1 MIISDWV
8 MSGPHLVAN
17 MRRSE
22 FIVSPLSP
30 LDSGDDSSIFCR
42 QPKRLGEDLLK
53 MFLHEIGTDVTIDI
67 GGHRKLRAH
76 KCILQSRCQYFAAI
90 LAGGYVHNAGN
101 QISLPGYS
109 YDAVHFA
116 LCHIYSGASHPP
128 EGISLMELAAIA
140 DLLGL
145 VGLREVTEYALKV
158 NYCHNFH
165 KPCLGCIEGIL
176 QVLPVALNHGL
187 DDLYRKCLKWACK
200 HYLKIW
206 PTRTFASLSSDIRHR
221 CQQQIIAHLVSE
233 EKWEDPWGL

>member
-1 MIISDWV
+1 M
-8 MSGPHLVAN
+8 
-17 MRRSE
+17 
-22 FIVSPLSP
+22 
-30 LDSGDDSSIFCR
+30 
-42 QPKRLGEDLLK
+42 K

-67 GGHRKLRAH
+67 GGHRRLKAH

-90 LAGGYVHNAGN
+90 LAGGWVHNAGN

-116 LCHIYSGASHPP
+116 LCHIYSGAANPP

-165 KPCLGCIEGIL
+165 KVRQGLITVGERIIYKPNAVRHSPLQPCLGCIEGIL

-187 DDLYRKCLKWACK
+187 DDLYRKCLKWTCK

-206 PTRTFASLSSDIRHR
+206 PTRTFASLSSDLRHR
-221 CQQQIIAHLVSE
+221 CQQQIIAHLVRE
-233 EKWEDPWGL
+233 